1 MQAIGVVL
9 LPCVVVPW
17 WYNMIKQMQKHMD
30 FNAHVVQSG
39 LVSEIENIAKLL
51 HPINSSAINLARV
64 MSSSINGSILSS
76 YDVENKVSVHTQF
89 IYFRSY

>member
-1 MQAIGVVL
+1 
-9 LPCVVVPW
+9 
-17 WYNMIKQMQKHMD
+17 
-30 FNAHVVQSG
+30 
-39 LVSEIENIAKLL
+39 L

-76 YDVENKVSVHTQF
+76 YDVENKVCVHTQF